1 MAVPSSGQLR
11 LYADIGVE
19 LGVAQSNVSLGS
31 MSNSAGFPEPDAMSD
46 FYGYVDAIAPS
57 VTTNAIDSLGETSL
71 RANGN
76 VTSDGGGTITERGFY
91 IGTNSA
97 SPTNNPKY
105 TVGGTTG
112 SYSYNASGLNTNTTY
127 YVWAFATNL
136 IGTTYGSRVQAA
148 TYPAFVP
155 VYGTSYGTSAV
166 LQSYQSSS
174 GAYMIQSFTT
184 YYQNPNTGGLVTIRS
199 ENEQG
204 IYTDLTSS
212 FNFGSASFAKNAVSY
227 IYSLMQPF
235 SSNAESTVPEMR
247 TRYGSGAYLRNTSI
261 YPTGWW
267 YNVPITYVAD
277 DFADM
282 WIQVNTP
289 TLSYYQSYIVFKFD
303 FGDNVP

>member
-31 MSNSAGFPEPDAMSD
+31 MSNSAGFPEPDSMSD

-57 VTTNAIDSLGETSL
+57 VTTNAISSLGETSL

-97 SPTNNPKY
+97 SPTNNTKY
-105 TVGGTTG
+105 AVNGTTG
-112 SYSYNASGLNTNTTY
+112 SYLYNASGLSTNTTY
-127 YVWAFATNL
+127 YVWAFATNS

-155 VYGTSYGTSAV
+155 TYATGRNVGVALETITNSYV
-166 LQSYQSSS
+166 
-174 GAYMIQSFTT
+174 IHSFTT

-204 IYTDLTSS
+204 NVSEYLTSY
-212 FNFGSASFAKNAVSY
+212 FDFGSASFATNAKSY
-227 IYSLMQPF
+227 MYSRLQPF
-235 SSNAESTVPEMR
+235 SSNGQSSVSNMR
-247 TRYGSGAYLRNTSI
+247 VKYGSGYLLQNREI
-261 YPTGWW
+261 YAAGPWS
-267 YNVPITYVAD
+267 YNANIGVVQNDVTEMLAGINPP
-277 DFADM
+277 
-282 WIQVNTP
+282 VN
-289 TLSYYQSYIVFKFD
+289 SYYQSYLIFKFD
-303 FGDNVP
+303 FQ